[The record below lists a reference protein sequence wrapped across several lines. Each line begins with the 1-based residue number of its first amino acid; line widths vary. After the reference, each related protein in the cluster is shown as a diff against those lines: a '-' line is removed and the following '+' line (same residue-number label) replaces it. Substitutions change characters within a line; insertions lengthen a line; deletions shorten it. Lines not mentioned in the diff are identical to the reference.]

1 MARLLGGLVSL
12 GIAAAIAG
20 TAAAQ
25 DARDAGDA
33 GLTLGTGSSAVTSSD
48 GPAVSLDTVSVT
60 ATRNPIAA
68 FEYPGMVTVIGREQ
82 IETRQPS
89 SMDDVLKWVP
99 NVEFTGGP
107 RRTGEV
113 PSIRGFSGPD
123 VVVTLDGARQNFN
136 SGHDG
141 RFFVDPTLLRE
152 VEVLRGPASSL
163 YGSGGLGGVIAL
175 RTVRPDDYLDAGET
189 AGVTVGGGYQSV
201 NNEYREVVTGYA
213 KPTENVGFL
222 ASVTKLDSGSIEL
235 GDGSKLDRTDDDVI
249 SGLAKAGWDFAEHHR
264 LEASFQRFQNNAQE
278 PNNAQGAGGDN
289 LVDKDIV
296 SDTWR
301 LGYDYSDP
309 SNDLVDLDAVAYYTD
324 TSIEELR
331 LDSAG
336 AGPVGEILE
345 RDVDTVGLRVDNR
358 SRIRLSDDANLTL
371 TYGSEAYQDTQDSS
385 ANGGPRPSVPDAE
398 TNLIGLFAQ
407 GELRLAEPL
416 GVLPGDLLVIPGVRF
431 DRYSSSSDVAVNN
444 QDQAVSP
451 RIGVSYLPTD
461 WSLLFANYGT
471 AFRAPTINE
480 LYTSGVHFRIPVGA
494 GVTNRF
500 VPNPDLK
507 PQRTRTVE
515 VGGGVD
521 FDDVVT
527 PHDRLQV
534 KATHF
539 RTQGE
544 DFIDLQVN
552 QPAPFAGCNP
562 FIPGD
567 CNGTTRP
574 VNIADASLWGNELEA
589 SYETRRIRLQ
599 LGLSTIDGENEAT
612 GEPLGV
618 LTPPQLTTDAALK
631 LPEIESIVGWRMLA
645 ADEFDNVSDP
655 ANEREG
661 YAVHDLYFAWTPGG
675 DVLDGLRVDLGVDN
689 VFDKSYT
696 RVFTGAQ
703 EPGRNFKGF
712 VRYSLNF

>member
-1 MARLLGGLVSL
+1 MARILGGFVGL
-12 GIAAAIAG
+12 GIA
-20 TAAAQ
+20 TAAASVAWAQ
-25 DARDAGDA
+25 EEGAGDV
-33 GLTLGTGSSAVTSSD
+33 TLGAGAPATTLVDGSS
-48 GPAVSLDTVSVT
+48 VSLDTVSVT

-89 SMDDVLKWVP
+89 SIDDVLKWVP

-175 RTVRPDDYLDAGET
+175 RTVRPDDYLQEGET
-189 AGVTVGGGYQSV
+189 AGVTVGAGYQSV
-201 NNEYREVVTGYA
+201 NNEHRQVVTGYA
-213 KPTENVGFL
+213 KPTENFGVL

-249 SGLAKAGWDFAEHHR
+249 SGLAKAGLDFADHHR
-264 LEASFQRFQNNAQE
+264 VEASFQRFQNDAEE
-278 PNNAQGAGGDN
+278 PNNAQGDGGSN

-296 SDTWR
+296 SDNWR
-301 LGYDYSDP
+301 LGYEFSDP

-324 TSIEELR
+324 SSVDELR
-331 LDSAG
+331 LDNAG
-336 AGPVGEILE
+336 AGPAGEVLE
-345 RDVDTVGLRVDNR
+345 REVDTVGLRVDNR
-358 SRIRLSDDANLTL
+358 SRARLTEDASLEL
-371 TYGSEAYQDTQDSS
+371 TYGTEAYRDQQES
-385 ANGGPRPSVPDAE
+385 AVDGGPRPTVPAAE
-398 TNLIGLFAQ
+398 TELVGLYGQA
-407 GELRLAEPL
+407 ELRLAEPF
-416 GVLPGDLLVIPGVRF
+416 GVLPGDLLVIPGVRY
-431 DRYSSSSDVAVNN
+431 DRYSSSSDVAADNE
-444 QDQAVSP
+444 DQAVSP
-451 RIGVSYLPTD
+451 RIGASYLPTD

-480 LYTSGVHFRIPVGA
+480 LYTSGVHFRIPIG
-494 GVTNRF
+494 GGITNRF
-500 VPNPDLK
+500 VPNPDLD
-507 PQRTRTVE
+507 PQRTQTFE
-515 VGGGVD
+515 FGGGVD

-527 PHDRLQV
+527 TGDRLQV

-539 RTQGE
+539 RTEGE
-544 DFIDLQVN
+544 DFIDIQVN
-552 QPAPFAGCNP
+552 QPTPFVDCNP
-562 FIPGD
+562 FIPANCD
-567 CNGTTRP
+567 GTTRP
-574 VNIADASLWGNELEA
+574 VNIADASLWGNEIEA
-589 SYETRRIRLQ
+589 SYESARVRLQ
-599 LGLSTIDGENEAT
+599 VGFSTIDGENEAT

-618 LTPPQLTTDAALK
+618 LTPAQLTTDTAVK
-631 LPEIESIVGWRMLA
+631 LPEIDSIVGWRMLA

-655 ANEREG
+655 SQERAG
-661 YAVHDLYFAWTPGG
+661 YAVHDLYFAWTPSQG
-675 DVLDGLRVDLGVDN
+675 VLQGLRLDLGVDN
-689 VFDKSYT
+689 VFDKSYA
-696 RVFTGAQ
+696 RVFTDAL

-712 VRYSLNF
+712 IRYSLNF

>member
-1 MARLLGGLVSL
+1 MGRTLSGVVALGFATSIVG
-12 GIAAAIAG
+12 A
-20 TAAAQ
+20 AAAQ
-25 DARDAGDA
+25 EEGNT
-33 GLTLGTGSSAVTSSD
+33 GLTLGPGSSAASLNDASS
-48 GPAVSLDTVSVT
+48 VRLDTVSVT
-60 ATRNPIAA
+60 ATRNPIAT

-82 IETRQPS
+82 IQRRQPS

-152 VEVLRGPASSL
+152 VEVLRGPSSSL

-175 RTVRPDDYLDAGET
+175 RTVRPEDYLDEGEI
-189 AGVTVGGGYQSV
+189 AGVTFGAGYQSV
-201 NNEYREVVTGYA
+201 NNENREVVTGYA
-213 KPTENVGFL
+213 KPTEDIGFL

-249 SGLAKAGWDFAEHHR
+249 SGLAKANWTFAEHHE
-264 LEASFQRFQNNAQE
+264 LEASFQRFQNDAEE
-278 PNNAQGAGGDN
+278 PNNAQGAGGPN
-289 LVDKDIV
+289 LVDKDIL

-301 LGYDYSDP
+301 LNYAYSDP
-309 SNDLVDLDAVAYYTD
+309 ANNLVDLDAVAYYTD
-324 TSIEELR
+324 TSVDELR

-336 AGPVGEILE
+336 AGPAGEVLE
-345 RDVDTVGLRVDNR
+345 REVDTIGARVDNR
-358 SRIRLSDDANLTL
+358 SRFNLTDDASVQF
-371 TYGSEAYQDTQDSS
+371 TYGGEVYRDEQDS
-385 ANGGPRPSVPDAE
+385 AVDEGPRPTVPEAE
-398 TNLIGLFAQ
+398 TELVGLFGQA
-407 GELRLAEPL
+407 ELRLAEPF
-416 GVLPGDLLVIPGVRF
+416 GALPGDLLVIPGVRF
-431 DRYSSSSDVAVNN
+431 DRYTSSSDVAADNE
-444 QDQAVSP
+444 DQAVSP
-451 RIGVSYLPTD
+451 RIGVSYLPTE

-480 LYTSGVHFRIPVGA
+480 LFTSGVHFRIPVG
-494 GVTNRF
+494 GGITNRF
-500 VPNPDLK
+500 VANPDLE
-507 PQRTRTVE
+507 PQHTETVE
-515 VGGGVD
+515 FGVGVD
-521 FDDVVT
+521 FDDVVRSG
-527 PHDRLQV
+527 DRVQV

-539 RTQGE
+539 RTWGE
-544 DFIDLQVN
+544 DFIDQQVN
-552 QPAPFAGCNP
+552 QPEPFVDCNP
-562 FIPGD
+562 FVPGN
-567 CNGTTRP
+567 CNGTTRA
-574 VNIADASLWGNELEA
+574 VNIADARLWGNEIEA
-589 SYETRRIRLQ
+589 SYENQRVRLQ
-599 LGLSTIDGENEAT
+599 LGFSTIDGENEAT

-631 LPEIESIVGWRMLA
+631 LPEIDSIVGWRMLA

-655 ANEREG
+655 SEERGG
-661 YAVHDLYFAWTPGG
+661 YAVHDIYFAWTPSEG
-675 DVLDGLRVDLGVDN
+675 VLDGLRVDLGIDN
-689 VFDKSYT
+689 VFDKAYS